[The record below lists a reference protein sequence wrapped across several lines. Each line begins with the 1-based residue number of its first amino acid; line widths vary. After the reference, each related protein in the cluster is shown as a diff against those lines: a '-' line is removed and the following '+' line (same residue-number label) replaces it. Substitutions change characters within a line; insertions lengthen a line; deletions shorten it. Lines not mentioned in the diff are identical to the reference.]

1 MKKKVKRWV
10 NSVSFMAE
18 TQMVYMKDLVKQYKE
33 GRLREVYDKQFSEN
47 LRSFLMEQGVV
58 VVDKSV
64 SNFILYMNKMNN
76 NN

>member
-1 MKKKVKRWV
+1 
-10 NSVSFMAE
+10 MAE

-64 SNFILYMNKMNN
+64 SNFISYMNKIKSNDN
-76 NN
+76 IKEDINCL